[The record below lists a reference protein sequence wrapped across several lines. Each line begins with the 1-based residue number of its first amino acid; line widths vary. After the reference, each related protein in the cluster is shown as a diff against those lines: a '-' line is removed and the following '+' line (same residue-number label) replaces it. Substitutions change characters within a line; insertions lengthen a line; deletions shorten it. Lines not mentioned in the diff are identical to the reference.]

1 MKRNLR
7 HILWLAAC
15 SLLFVQCSDDQD
27 GSTEANTNGGN
38 YSSVWYYSYDAEY
51 RLTGDSIGLT
61 AAEFIP
67 YTVAL
72 RGDTLLAAN
81 IANNNLSLVLFDLKT
96 NQPMRTLSSWTKAD
110 GTTQKFGS
118 YIEAIVVTDKYLYV
132 DERQSY
138 IHVFDLPD
146 LNHVVSIGNGNYRGP
161 VFEAQALEVKDGLIY
176 ARDKNGNVSIYKESD
191 VTPANAGKINRYK
204 RAGGGVYNQRWA
216 PHYMEFDA
224 EGRLLLTDYEGKKV
238 RVLDVSQINDDFKN
252 NTVID
257 IADQAWELPFKPKGF
272 ATTEERIYAT
282 GDNDAINV
290 YDRASKEWVNAM
302 KTVKGMTFSQPV
314 KIYKQNDEVF
324 WVSDLKLR
332 ALVKMT
338 VYKGEIREF
347 SRINDRIIRVEAAVT
362 TKGAEPEPFYV
373 DVRTHEIVDPATIA
387 E

>member
-1 MKRNLR
+1 MKLLR
-7 HILWLAAC
+7 HILWGAAC
-15 SLLFVQCSDDQD
+15 GLLFIQCSKDDS
-27 GSTEANTNGGN
+27 GSAEADTNNGN

-67 YTVAL
+67 YTIAL

-96 NQPMRTLSSWTKAD
+96 KQPMRTISSWRKAD
-110 GTTQKFGS
+110 GTEQKFGS

-132 DERQSY
+132 EERQSY

-146 LNHVVSIGNGNYRGP
+146 LNYVVSIGNGKYSGP
-161 VFEAQALEVKDGLIY
+161 VFQAQALEVKDGLIY
-176 ARDKNGNVSIYKESD
+176 ARDKNGRVSVYKESD

-204 RAGGGVYNQRWA
+204 QAGGGSGNNGFA

-224 EGRLLLTDYEGKKV
+224 EGRLMLTDYEGKAI
-238 RVLDVSQINDDFKN
+238 RVLDISQINDDFKN
-252 NTVID
+252 GTVID
-257 IADQAWELPFKPKGF
+257 IAELAWTLPFKPRTF
-272 ATTEERIYAT
+272 ASTEERMYAT
-282 GDNDAINV
+282 GDNNSINI
-290 YDRASKEWVNAM
+290 YDRASQEWISAL
-302 KTVKGMTFSQPV
+302 KKIKGFTFIQPY
-314 KIYKQNDEVF
+314 KIYRQDDETF
-324 WVSDLKLR
+324 WISDIKNP

-347 SRINDRIIRVEAAVT
+347 SRISDRIIRVDAAVT

-373 DVRTHEIVDPATIA
+373 DVRTHEIVDPATIG